1 MKELY
6 KRFGLSI
13 DIKKAQEMF
22 RNKIKNIF
30 VFGQLGHDIFLNE
43 NPDIIWR
50 LSNDLGLEY
59 PSISIPQSYEDYYF
73 EEVYDYFWREEINFE
88 DYILRLQILIN
99 ILWDFERT
107 RDCCLKLCYFIKDI
121 LETLPLD
128 LGLRIIIYKTK
139 PPQIMLFISE
149 KFETEIVDT
158 LGLLESS
165 ERFKDIISSYES
177 GLKEFFKAKNK
188 AELRDVVDDMYHCI
202 DSLIQIITGDKNKGF
217 RHVSDKDVSA
227 LLHLNNYQKE
237 LFKQLREWMDKIRHI
252 KTSDLEYDKNDI
264 EMIISMVSALIR
276 YVILKQNAQNN

>member
-1 MKELY
+1 MKEFY
-6 KRFGLSI
+6 RKFGLSI
-13 DIKKAQEMF
+13 DVKKAQEMF

-30 VFGQLGHDIFLNE
+30 VFGQLGHDIFRNE
-43 NPDIIWR
+43 KPDIIWR

-73 EEVYDYFWREEINFE
+73 EEVYGYFWGEEINFE
-88 DYILRLQILIN
+88 NYIFRLQILIN
-99 ILWDFERT
+99 ILWDFEGT
-107 RDCCLKLCYFIKDI
+107 RDHCEKLCYFIKDT
-121 LETLPLD
+121 LETLSLD
-128 LGLRIIIYKTK
+128 LGLRVIIHKTK
-139 PPQIMLFISE
+139 PPQITPFISK
-149 KFETEIVDT
+149 KFEKEIVDT

-165 ERFKDIISSYES
+165 ERFKDIVSSYES

-188 AELRDVVDDMYHCI
+188 DELRDVVDDMYHCI

-217 RHVSDKDVSA
+217 RHVSDKDVST

-264 EMIISMVSALIR
+264 EMIISIVSTLIR

>member
-6 KRFGLSI
+6 RRFGLSI
-13 DIKKAQEMF
+13 DVKKAQEMF

-30 VFGQLGHDIFLNE
+30 VFGQLGHDIFRNE
-43 NPDIIWR
+43 KPDIIWV

-59 PSISIPQSYEDYYF
+59 PSISISPFYEDYF
-73 EEVYDYFWREEINFE
+73 KAVYDYFWGEEINFE
-88 DYILRLQILIN
+88 EYIFRLQILIN
-99 ILWDFERT
+99 ILWDFGWT
-107 RDCCLKLCYFIKDI
+107 RDYCQKLCYFIKDT

-128 LGLRIIIYKTK
+128 IGLRVIMHETK
-139 PPQIMLFISE
+139 PPQIMPFISK
-149 KFETEIVDT
+149 KFEKEIVDT

-188 AELRDVVDDMYHCI
+188 DELRDIVDDMYHCI

-217 RHVSDKDVSA
+217 RHISDKDVFP